1 MCSAPNQT
9 VYSPHRD
16 WLLNHARHALVYGV
30 KNNRAPEVHL
40 DELPEILLE
49 ERATFITLEKDG
61 SLRGCIGRLE
71 ASQPLVI
78 DIAENTVAAALED
91 PRFPPV
97 MDNEITSI
105 VLSISILTPPELMN
119 ISSEKELLESIRPE
133 IDGLILEEGR
143 RRATFLPSVWD
154 DLKQPRD
161 FIDHLKQKAGWSPA
175 YWSDQIRAY
184 RYQTIY
190 LSETA

>member
-1 MCSAPNQT
+1 MCSALNQT
-9 VYSPHRD
+9 MYTPHRD
-16 WLLNHARHALVYGV
+16 WLLRHARHALVYGV
-30 KNNRAPEVHL
+30 KNNRAPVVQL
-40 DELPEILLE
+40 DELPDVLLE
-49 ERATFITLEKDG
+49 ERATFITLEKNG
-61 SLRGCIGRLE
+61 NLRGCIGRLE

-97 MDNEITSI
+97 KENEIASI
-105 VLSISILTPPELMN
+105 AISISILTPPEPMT
-119 ISSEKELLESIRPE
+119 ISTEKELLNSIRPE

-154 DLKQPRD
+154 ELKQPRD
-161 FIDHLKQKAGWSPA
+161 FIAHLKQKAGWPA
-175 YWSDQIRAY
+175 NYWSDQIRAY

-190 LSETA
+190 LSEKD